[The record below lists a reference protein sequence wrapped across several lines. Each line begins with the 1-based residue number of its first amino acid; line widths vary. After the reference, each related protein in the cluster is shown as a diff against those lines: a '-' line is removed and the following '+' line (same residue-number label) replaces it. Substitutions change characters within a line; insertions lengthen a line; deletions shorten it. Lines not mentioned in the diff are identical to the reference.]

1 MANIKVKFKEAYQ
14 DFGAYAL
21 LKNVTDKGVLIVD
34 GTEVLNSIAD
44 LPTTNTV
51 DGQEKAV
58 IVQNGQVVTTS
69 INNIGGGGGGGI
81 AIGDAITDADAA
93 SILYVDGSG
102 NLTQDTGFTRDVTT
116 GNTNILATTGTNT
129 FGFKLDNNVLGA
141 GLSGSVL
148 SASNTGGDSLIS
160 GLFNN
165 DGALSWLDYYTYS
178 SGGSFQSFKSNGLYS
193 FSISNSSGASVYQ
206 STPTTFSLISS
217 ISSAGGQGIS
227 QSGRVTVIGN
237 TGGNPGG
244 NDTKITIDDVT
255 QLITVSNVP
264 TYADDAAAATG
275 GLTTG
280 QLYKTTTLGTT
291 SLNIVP

>member
-69 INNIGGGGGGGI
+69 INNIGGGGGGI

-102 NLTQDTGFTRDVTT
+102 NLAQDSGFTRTSTNTT
-116 GNTNILATTGTNT
+116 ILNSIDFGGGNTIQGGFVSNSGILSLAGEHSISGVPQRTTRLVSDPTEGEASATVINAITGDSYGVKAQGGIAT
-129 FGFKLDNNVLGA
+129 FGAID
-141 GLSGSVL
+141 
-148 SASNTGGDSLIS
+148 
-160 GLFNN
+160 
-165 DGALSWLDYYTYS
+165 
-178 SGGSFQSFKSNGLYS
+178 
-193 FSISNSSGASVYQ
+193 
-206 STPTTFSLISS
+206 
-217 ISSAGGQGIS
+217 
-227 QSGRVTVIGN
+227 
-237 TGGNPGG
+237 GGNG
-244 NDTKITIDDVT
+244 TKIEVEDFTSLVK
-255 QLITVSNVP
+255 ITNVP
-264 TYADDAAAATG
+264 TYADDAAAGVG
-275 GLTTG
+275 GLTSG
-280 QLYKTTTLGTT
+280 MLYKTTTTGVTA
-291 SLNIVP
+291 LNIVP

>member
-69 INNIGGGGGGGI
+69 INNIGGGGGGTPAGSDTQI
-81 AIGDAITDADAA
+81 QYNNAGAFGAD
-93 SILYVDGSG
+93 S
-102 NLTQDTGFTRDVTT
+102 GFTRTST
-116 GNTNILATTGTNT
+116 GVTNISSTFGDETLQYQITDNLLGSGKNAIASTFTVPLGSLTDFTFSDGGDISSQKTLSYPSVSANTYSRFSYNGYRATVTVGTNQGNLNIT
-129 FGFKLDNNVLGA
+129 SQESSLTKITDLDGIGFYK
-141 GLSGSVL
+141 
-148 SASNTGGDSLIS
+148 TG
-160 GLFNN
+160 FR
-165 DGALSWLDYYTYS
+165 T
-178 SGGSFQSFKSNGLYS
+178 SGGS
-193 FSISNSSGASVYQ
+193 A
-206 STPTTFSLISS
+206 T
-217 ISSAGGQGIS
+217 
-227 QSGRVTVIGN
+227 IGDID
-237 TGGNPGG
+237 GGN
-244 NDTKITIDDVT
+244 NTKITIDDVT